1 MRRSNWT
8 PSIVPS
14 GYDQT
19 VYLVADNFGIAVLAA
34 ANTMLR
40 SHSPATDRSFSA
52 SDMTSLQSRTVASA
66 NKLPVEEFEDMSL
79 IFSTAPK
86 R

>member
-1 MRRSNWT
+1 MKRLLISA
-8 PSIVPS
+8 S
-14 GYDQT
+14 
-19 VYLVADNFGIAVLAA
+19 LVIALLAA

-52 SDMTSLQSRTVASA
+52 SDMTSLQSRTAASA

>member
-1 MRRSNWT
+1 MKRLLISA
-8 PSIVPS
+8 S
-14 GYDQT
+14 
-19 VYLVADNFGIAVLAA
+19 LVIALLAA

>member
-1 MRRSNWT
+1 MKRLL
-8 PSIVPS
+8 IS
-14 GYDQT
+14 GS
-19 VYLVADNFGIAVLAA
+19 LVIALLAV

-40 SHSPATDRSFSA
+40 SHSPATDRPFSA
-52 SDMTSLQSRTVASA
+52 SDTTSLQKSRTATSA

-79 IFSTAPK
+79 IFSTLPK